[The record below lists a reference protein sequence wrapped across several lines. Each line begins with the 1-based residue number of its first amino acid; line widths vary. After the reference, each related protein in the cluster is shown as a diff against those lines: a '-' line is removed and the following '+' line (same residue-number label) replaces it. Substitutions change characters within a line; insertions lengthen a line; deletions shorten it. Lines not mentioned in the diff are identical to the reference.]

1 MSDSPVNAFTSWQP
15 LEEVIVGRCYTPDYF
30 DFINDAQVKDQLG
43 RIMAETEED
52 LDNLQKTIETYGATV
67 RRPVLKVSQDDFA
80 QAQLSGDGAP
90 LPPLTP
96 RDWQISLGDKLLRV
110 LAMQELD
117 EVCADYE
124 QQGATVINPHGP
136 TGFDENCILNGGSAS
151 CIVRVGKDVFF
162 DNSEFLTEAQAKWI
176 QQNVLNDR
184 DYRFHEAR
192 TEGHGDAVFAILKPG
207 VILST
212 YHADDLNLESEFPGW
227 DFLRLN
233 DPSIVAAQNMGRIKE
248 VNRPDEAWY
257 YTGGTPSDKMR
268 SYVNNYLEHWLGYI
282 NETVF
287 DVNCLVLDEQNV
299 IFSAE
304 NEKVFKFCEK
314 HGINPI
320 VSPLR
325 HQYFWDGG
333 ISCCTQDIRRRG
345 GLEDYFS

>member
-15 LEEVIVGRCYTPDYF
+15 LEEVIVGRCYTSDYF
-30 DFINDAQVKDQLG
+30 DFIEDAQVRDQLG
-43 RIMAETEED
+43 RIMHETEED

-67 RRPVLKVSQDDFA
+67 RRPVLKVTKDDFA
-80 QAQLSGDGAP
+80 LAQTQGDGAP

-110 LAMQELD
+110 LSMSELD

-124 QQGATVINPHGP
+124 AQGANVINPHGP
-136 TGFDENCILNGGSAS
+136 TGWDPNCILNGGSAS
-151 CIVRVGKDVFF
+151 CIVRVGRDIFF
-162 DNSEFLTEAQAKWI
+162 DNSEFLTSEQAKWI
-176 QQNVLNDR
+176 QQNVLADK
-184 DYRFHEAR
+184 DYRFHEAK

-212 YHADDLNLESEFPGW
+212 YHADDLDLPGEFPGW
-227 DFLRLN
+227 DFLKLN

-248 VNRPDEAWY
+248 VNRPDQAWY

-268 SYVNNYLEHWLGYI
+268 NYVNNYLEHWLGYI

-287 DVNCLVLDEQNV
+287 DVNCLVLDEENV

-304 NEKVFKFCEK
+304 NAEVFKFCEK

-345 GLEDYFS
+345 GLEDYLS